1 MHSLHIGLI
10 LASYYQMKKKQIL
23 TALALFVVFLIYM
36 TARLLTPLPYGNTSM
51 EFKIDKGMT
60 YRQVVDAMA
69 QKKLIRDRWVFLF
82 LGRLT
87 NITNKVKA
95 GYYPIWGNMSPWQIF
110 RALKLGKII
119 EYEITVVP
127 GDSLMEIGDK
137 FSALGIMNKDEFNK
151 LCVNRDLLNS
161 LDIDA
166 PSLEGYLFPETYKF
180 PKGLDAQDIL
190 SNMVY
195 MLRGKYNA
203 EMFDRT
209 YALKLNERDV
219 LTMAS
224 IIEKEAVVDSE
235 RPVIAGVYY
244 NRLKKKMP
252 LQADPTAT
260 YGIKSSSEKILKQDL
275 MRKTRYNT
283 YTINGLPPGP
293 IASPGLKSIIAA
305 LYPADVPYLYFVSNN
320 DGTHN
325 FSTTLSSHTEAV
337 RAYRE
342 KKKG

>member
-1 MHSLHIGLI
+1 
-10 LASYYQMKKKQIL
+10 MKKKQIL
-23 TALALFVVFLIYM
+23 TIFTLSVVFLAYI
-36 TARLLTPLPYGNTSM
+36 TARLLTPLPYGNNSM

-60 YRQVVDAMA
+60 YKQVVDAMA
-69 QKKLIRDRWVFLF
+69 QKKLIRDRWVFLV
-82 LGRLT
+82 LGRLS

-127 GDSLMEIGDK
+127 GDSLREIADK
-137 FSALGIMNKDEFNK
+137 FSALGIMDKEAFTK
-151 LCVNRDLLNS
+151 LCVKRDLLDS

-180 PKGLDAQDIL
+180 PKGLEAEDIL

-195 MLRGKYNA
+195 KLREKYNA

-209 YALKLNERDV
+209 YALNLNERDV

-252 LQADPTAT
+252 LQADPTAI
-260 YGIKSSSEKILKQDL
+260 YGVKSSSEKILKQDL

-325 FSTTLSSHTEAV
+325 FSTTLDSHTEAV